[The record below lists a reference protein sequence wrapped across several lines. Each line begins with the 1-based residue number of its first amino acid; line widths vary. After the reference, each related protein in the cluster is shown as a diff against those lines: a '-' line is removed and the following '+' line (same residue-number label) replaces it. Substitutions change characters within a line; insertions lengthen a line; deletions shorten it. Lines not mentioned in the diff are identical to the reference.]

1 MFVRHL
7 RPRLLEA
14 ISDTPVVF
22 IQGPR
27 QCGKTT
33 LACAA
38 TVRGRPFEF
47 RTFDRT
53 ADHAAA
59 EHDPDGFVDSL
70 PPQVILEEV
79 QRVRAIFPAIK
90 RAVDA
95 DRRPGRFLLTGAD
108 SPLLLPAVS
117 ESLTGRMEI
126 LTLRLFSR
134 GELLSRREVLVDS
147 VLRSGAFRPPRARSW
162 RLPASRR
169 PPGCRQ
175 AHAVVRE
182 LPRLHNREGCAGPR
196 QPAAAPRVAHDP
208 PSFRGTIDHGP

>member
-7 RPRLLEA
+7 RPRLLKV

-53 ADHAAA
+53 ADRAAA

-70 PPQVILEEV
+70 PPQVILDEV

-134 GELLSRREVLVDS
+134 GELLSRREVFVDS
-147 VLRSGAFRPPRARSW
+147 VLRSGAFRPPPRSFVA
-162 RLPASRR
+162 ASRKPSPAR
-169 PPGCRQ
+169 MPTGARGGSRATSPPQSRRMC
-175 AHAVVRE
+175 
-182 LPRLHNREGCAGPR
+182 
-196 QPAAAPRVAHDP
+196 
-208 PSFRGTIDHGP
+208 GTSATCSGSASCP